1 MADPIQ
7 EFKAKQ
13 REGWASFAPLEAVTI
28 PTAAHLVRFAGVR
41 AGQDVLD
48 VGCGTGVAALT
59 ARRMGARVTGLD
71 LTPELLARATE
82 HADAAGYDDVSW
94 KEGDAEVMPFPDAS
108 FDVVLSQWG
117 HMFAPRPDVVTQEM
131 LRVLR
136 PGGVIAFST
145 WPPELAVA
153 SVFALTGRYS
163 PPLPPGASPPGAWG
177 DLPTVRQRLGDA
189 VRELTFDR
197 ETQLFPC
204 MGPSHYRAVL
214 EATAGPVKNLVK
226 AMKDQPERLAQ
237 FRREVEEIGARF
249 FDAERNVARHG
260 YLVTRAIKR

>member
-1 MADPIQ
+1 MPDPIQ
-7 EFKAKQ
+7 QFKAKQ

-28 PTAAHLVRFAGVR
+28 PPASHLVRFAGVR
-41 AGQDVLD
+41 AGQQVLD

-59 ARRMGARVTGLD
+59 ARRLGAHVTGLD
-71 LTPELLARATE
+71 LTPELLARAKE
-82 HADAAGYDDVSW
+82 HADAAGYHDAVW
-94 KEGDAEVMPFPDAS
+94 KEGDAETMPFADES

-117 HMFAPRPDVVTQEM
+117 HMFAPRPEVVTREM

-153 SVFALTGRYS
+153 SVFALVGRYS
-163 PPLPPGASPPGAWG
+163 PPLPPGASPPPTWG
-177 DLPTVRQRLGDA
+177 DIPTVRQRLGDA
-189 VRELTFDR
+189 VRDLAFDR

-204 MGPSHYRAVL
+204 LGPAHYREVL
-214 EATAGPVKNLVK
+214 EATAGPVTHLVK
-226 AMKDQPERLAQ
+226 ELKGQPEKLAL
-237 FRREVEEIGARF
+237 FRREIEDIGARF